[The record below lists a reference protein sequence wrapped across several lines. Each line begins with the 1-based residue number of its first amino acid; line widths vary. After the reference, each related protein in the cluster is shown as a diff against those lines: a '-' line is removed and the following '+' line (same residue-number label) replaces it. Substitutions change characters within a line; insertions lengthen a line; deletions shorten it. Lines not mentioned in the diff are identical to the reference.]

1 MMVLVFFD
9 VIYLFLMI
17 DNSCDC
23 SLFIC
28 MGKLR
33 NKKIIEIVINILCS
47 FLCVDRDLFFFLIVF
62 CLIFFFVEKMF
73 VCFNWYV
80 FENVLVLLFIYLIV

>member
-1 MMVLVFFD
+1 MMVWVFFD
-9 VIYLFLMI
+9 VIYLFLMK
-17 DNSCDC
+17 DMSCDC

>member
-1 MMVLVFFD
+1 MVWVFFD
-9 VIYLFLMI
+9 VIYLYLMI
-17 DNSCDC
+17 DMSCDC
-23 SLFIC
+23 SLLIC

-73 VCFNWYV
+73 ICFDWYV

>member
-1 MMVLVFFD
+1 MMVWVFFD
-9 VIYLFLMI
+9 VIYLFFMI
-17 DNSCDC
+17 DMSFDC

-62 CLIFFFVEKMF
+62 CLIFFFVEKLF

>member
-1 MMVLVFFD
+1 MMVWVFFD
-9 VIYLFLMI
+9 VIYLFFMI
-17 DNSCDC
+17 DMSCDC

-62 CLIFFFVEKMF
+62 CLICFFVEKMF
-73 VCFNWYV
+73 ICFDWYV